1 MGGDYY
7 MAVTVKQI
15 AELANVSRGTVDR
28 VLNNRSGVSEAT
40 RQKVLKIAKE
50 LHYEPNFLAKALV
63 SKKESLKIGVILTPD
78 YNPFIHDIIS
88 GINRAKKEFS
98 AFGIE
103 VIIKLMTSLDP
114 SEEIRIIN
122 DLTEN
127 GVSGM
132 AVFPLDHPN
141 VYALLNSL
149 IEKGIAVITFNSPA
163 PEVKSLCFIGQDHY
177 KGGRTAAGLM
187 CKILPKDARIG
198 IIISSTKLSCHQQR
212 LLGFQNKISETRPD
226 IKIVGISENQD
237 KKEDAFRIT
246 LEYCNKLPDLDGIYI
261 TGGGIAGVGSALDI
275 KLPDLDG
282 IYITGGGIAGVGSAL
297 DIIDDSENIH
307 VICHDLT
314 EGSIHLLQTQVVDFV
329 LGQEPVNQ
337 GYLLIKTLFEY
348 LVKNI
353 TPHKIIDIP
362 VTISTD
368 ESYKKEEP

>member
-1 MGGDYY
+1 

-212 LLGFQNKISETRPD
+212 LLGFQNK
-226 IKIVGISENQD
+226 
-237 KKEDAFRIT
+237 KEDAFRIT
-246 LEYCNKLPDLDGIYI
+246 LEYCN
-261 TGGGIAGVGSALDI
+261 

>member
-177 KGGRTAAGLM
+177 KGGRTAAG
-187 CKILPKDARIG
+187 
-198 IIISSTKLSCHQQR
+198 
-212 LLGFQNKISETRPD
+212 
-226 IKIVGISENQD
+226 
-237 KKEDAFRIT
+237 
-246 LEYCNKLPDLDGIYI
+246 
-261 TGGGIAGVGSALDI
+261 
-275 KLPDLDG
+275 
-282 IYITGGGIAGVGSAL
+282 
-297 DIIDDSENIH
+297 
-307 VICHDLT
+307 
-314 EGSIHLLQTQVVDFV
+314 
-329 LGQEPVNQ
+329 
-337 GYLLIKTLFEY
+337 
-348 LVKNI
+348 
-353 TPHKIIDIP
+353 
-362 VTISTD
+362 
-368 ESYKKEEP
+368 

>member
-1 MGGDYY
+1 
-7 MAVTVKQI
+7 
-15 AELANVSRGTVDR
+15 
-28 VLNNRSGVSEAT
+28 
-40 RQKVLKIAKE
+40 
-50 LHYEPNFLAKALV
+50 
-63 SKKESLKIGVILTPD
+63 
-78 YNPFIHDIIS
+78 
-88 GINRAKKEFS
+88 
-98 AFGIE
+98 
-103 VIIKLMTSLDP
+103 MTSLDP

-237 KKEDAFRIT
+237 KKKMPFAS
-246 LEYCNKLPDLDGIYI
+246 P
-261 TGGGIAGVGSALDI
+261 
-275 KLPDLDG
+275 
-282 IYITGGGIAGVGSAL
+282 
-297 DIIDDSENIH
+297 
-307 VICHDLT
+307 
-314 EGSIHLLQTQVVDFV
+314 
-329 LGQEPVNQ
+329 
-337 GYLLIKTLFEY
+337 
-348 LVKNI
+348 
-353 TPHKIIDIP
+353 
-362 VTISTD
+362 
-368 ESYKKEEP
+368 